1 MPSSDFTG
9 FNAEAP
15 WFHPRPKAELAE
27 VELDAMEQEMIRL
40 QSETEKPSK
49 IKMAEKKPEKKVD
62 KRAEKKKAAEEFRS
76 RAVETSDEVRPATK
90 AYAGNNLLRCLSENV
105 NPFEYGHPIQVFEEP
120 AGLHAATLQFGY
132 KYLVAGGKRFK
143 AVETVAQPAV
153 EGTKD
158 AEMLLLSTAPEV
170 AAPAISPL
178 EKGGALI
185 LLQLGTD
192 SPTATLPV
200 FLCQEGRGRSLLATA
215 FFHVGRLIG
224 YHGCAGSLYG
234 LVLSAY
240 ADIAEKVGEGLID
253 LRELQW
259 LLTMTAADIGL
270 FLDPGDLPS
279 PEDGAEPSCYRSQS
293 GRIEIGPPEK
303 PSYDHLSSK
312 QKEGVTGALQGL
324 GKTVPFLN
332 LKDLVHYG
340 LELANVFSL
349 KVGRDLAAQA
359 IPADLISAPSKEASI
374 NHTLSRGP

>member
-1 MPSSDFTG
+1 MGTSSSGPPSQWTQESWQQEYSLMPSSDFTG

-15 WFHPRPKAELAE
+15 WFHPQPKAELAE

-40 QSETEKPSK
+40 RDRETQQNQNGRK
-49 IKMAEKKPEKKVD
+49 KKVD

-76 RAVETSDEVRPATK
+76 RAVETSVEVRPATK

-120 AGLHAATLQFGY
+120 AGLRVATLQFGY

-143 AVETVAQPAV
+143 TLETVAQQAV
-153 EGTKD
+153 EGAKD

-185 LLQLGTD
+185 LRQLGTD

-200 FLCQEGRGRSLLATA
+200 FLCKEGRGRSLLAAA
-215 FFHVGRLIG
+215 FFRVGRLVG
-224 YHGCAGSLYG
+224 CRGCAGSLCG

-270 FLDPGDLPS
+270 FLDLGDLPS
-279 PEDGAEPSCYRSQS
+279 PEDGAEPSCYRWQG

-303 PSYDHLSSK
+303 PSYDHHSSK
-312 QKEGVTGALQGL
+312 QKEG
-324 GKTVPFLN
+324 
-332 LKDLVHYG
+332 
-340 LELANVFSL
+340 
-349 KVGRDLAAQA
+349 
-359 IPADLISAPSKEASI
+359 
-374 NHTLSRGP
+374 